1 MPERRFFCMEKGH
14 TSNDTFGCFNQ
25 ADAEFGPIELSWERI
40 MRYLAYGDGNP
51 SKPIRRQIEGLI
63 PRAVALAGPKAIAE
77 LIPID
82 GFREKLP
89 ALLAQAEE
97 IVASVCTI
105 GPALEQEAQKL
116 QDQGRQLEGFLL
128 DALGSAAISEVT
140 EKIGRRVFDWGRE
153 QGISVTRAFEPG
165 AGASPWPITG
175 QELIFSL
182 LSPERIDVR
191 LNSTLL
197 MLPKKSISFAM
208 GVGGQIPQAA
218 APFSCEGCPRTG
230 CPYRYEPEGP
240 HR

>member
-1 MPERRFFCMEKGH
+1 MEKRHSLNG
-14 TSNDTFGCFNQ
+14 TFGCFTR
-25 ADAEFGPIELSWERI
+25 ADAGFGPIELSWERI

-51 SKPIRRQIEGLI
+51 SKPIRKQIERLI
-63 PRAVALAGPKAIAE
+63 PRAIALADPKAIAE
-77 LIPID
+77 RIPVD
-82 GFREKLP
+82 DSFRGKLP
-89 ALLAQAEE
+89 ALLGQAEE
-97 IVASVCTI
+97 IIASVCTI

-140 EKIGRRVFDWGRE
+140 EKIGVQVFDWGRE
-153 QGISVTRAFEPG
+153 QSIPVTRAFEPG

-182 LSPERIDVR
+182 LSPERIHVR

-197 MLPKKSISFAM
+197 MLPKKSISFVM
-208 GVGGQIPQAA
+208 GVGGRIPQAA

-230 CPYRYEPEGP
+230 CPYRYG
-240 HR
+240 